1 MAKSTVGSYE
11 AGGHAVTSGRIMVGR
26 TATKKKWQAI
36 HRVRG
41 MDIPSTLGTGTGT
54 KKEATGQ
61 TLKGS
66 FSRQETAKALKSLH
80 AHPERAS
87 GSMTPAARII
97 KAHNST
103 MVGKGKGVHHRPAG
117 SPRGGQFF

>member
-41 MDIPSTLGTGTGT
+41 ADIPSTLGTGTGT

-66 FSRQETAKALKSLH
+66 FSRRETAKALKAMH
-80 AHPERAS
+80 AHPERIS
-87 GSMTPAARII
+87 GHGPEARII
-97 KAHNST
+97 KQHNAT